1 MVPFTVNEMK
11 AWCGKTSYQRGEKYV
26 QERRVTALTHHGQ
39 GRFEATVAGSKVYT
53 VQASIEHSGGV
64 QAMCNCPAAASY
76 YGYCKHVAAVLITIH
91 KLYQGKTTIRSNWN
105 VQTSYQGDQIVA
117 SSLISLFQQSK
128 AQPTEQSN
136 EQPTVPHPH
145 DNHVPARIPLQVL
158 FICKVIQSFG
168 HTSKLVIELK
178 LGAERLYV
186 VQNIGEFLTC
196 LETGESYSF
205 TKNFSY
211 LPDLHFFEPEDLK
224 LLTLCLRCYQS
235 EIIYDDV
242 QEHSSGHSRSYSKRG
257 NQRQLVISPL
267 VWNDVARQLSEQNVQ
282 AVIETVEGSLLP
294 FTMTEAKLPVSF
306 GLSYNEIENK
316 YTLCC
321 QNLDRCQLLTLYQC
335 VVSDEGIILLS
346 TEQMKLVYELY
357 QLLIDKQNEELVIPN
372 DQIEAFMFYVIPQ
385 LEQLCHCDI
394 QSEVC
399 ERITS
404 QKLITKLFLD
414 QDINGLHGKLEFHYG
429 DYCIDPWQSAEQRK
443 STNGAIIL
451 RDLKAETTIKALFH
465 ASPFIA
471 EAGEFIAMSDEH
483 IYEILFQFVP
493 QLRDD
498 HDFVEIYTTPA
509 VKRMYYKPIHPPK
522 LKIDQSNHHD
532 WLEVSFECE
541 ALTEEERHQIVLS
554 ILEKKKYYRLPEG
567 AFLSLESPEFRSFQE
582 TYNQLGVSKESV
594 KQAQGSSINIAMSSI
609 FQQEFKPDEDASDFI
624 TYGDA
629 IQKMLHQ
636 LHNPDTLDLQPPASI
651 TYPLRDYQVRGFR
664 FMSVL
669 GKYGLGGILADD
681 MGLGKTLQSIAFVVS
696 RIENNVGNATEP
708 RGLFDIDSNNTA
720 QITAKKTLIVAPA
733 SLIYN
738 WAEEFGK
745 FAPHIPVEVIAGDKT
760 SREAMIKQDGTAS
773 VWITTY
779 HSLRLDIELYEGI
792 QLDSLI
798 LDEAQAIKNAS
809 SQTAQA
815 LRKLSANCSFALT
828 GTPIEN
834 KLEDMW
840 SIFHIVFPALLGSRR
855 RFLHLSSEKVSKSVA
870 PFILRRL
877 KRDVLQ
883 ELPDRIDSTMHTEL
897 YTEQKRLYQA
907 YLAKLQVDTTSDL
920 NQGGFQAHRIKILAG
935 ITRLRQICCHPSLFI
950 DDYEGGSSK
959 LEQLLELVQEAC
971 ASGKRI
977 LIFSQFT
984 SMLQIIAK
992 ALEQQAIEHFYLDG
1006 STPSKERL
1014 SLCHRFNEGERSVFL
1029 ISLKAGGTGLNLTGA
1044 DTVILYDLWWNP
1056 AVEEQA
1062 AGRAHRMGQKQVVQ
1076 VIRLVT
1082 KGTVEEKILALQER
1096 KRTLMNEV
1104 VSAESDGSDESIDLI
1119 DSLDS
1124 RDSTESM
1131 KSLNS
1136 KDSMNALSKMTTL
1149 TEEDVRSLLMI

>member
-39 GRFEATVAGSKVYT
+39 GRFEGTVAGTGSKVYT
-53 VQASIEHSGGV
+53 VQASILQSGGV
-64 QAMCNCPAAASY
+64 QAMCSCPAAASY

-128 AQPTEQSN
+128 AQPTEQK
-136 EQPTVPHPH
+136 TALHPH
-145 DNHVPARIPLQVL
+145 VNHVQAPIPLQVM

-178 LGAERLYV
+178 LGVDRLYV
-186 VQNIGEFLTC
+186 VQNIAEFLTC
-196 LETGESYSF
+196 LETGQSYEF
-205 TKNFSY
+205 TKHFSY
-211 LPDLHFFEPEDLK
+211 QPDHHLFQPEDLK
-224 LLTLCLRCYQS
+224 LLRLCLASYQS
-235 EIIYDDV
+235 EAIYDDV
-242 QEHSSGHSRSYSKRG
+242 QDRSSGRLRSYSRKG
-257 NQRQLVISPL
+257 NQRQLVVSPL
-267 VWNDVARQLSEQNVQ
+267 IWSDLAQKLSEPSVH
-282 AVIETVEGSLLP
+282 AVIETLEGNVVP
-294 FTMTEAKLPVSF
+294 FTRGEAKLPVSF
-306 GLSYNEIENK
+306 VLSYNETEKK

-321 QNLDRCQLLTLYQC
+321 QNLDRCHLLTLYQC
-335 VVSDEGIILLS
+335 VVSDEGITVLS
-346 TEQMKLVYELY
+346 AEQMKLAYELY
-357 QLLIDKQNEELVIPN
+357 QLLIDKQDEELIIPN
-372 DQIEAFMFYVIPQ
+372 DQIEAFMSYVIPQ
-385 LEQLCHCDI
+385 LEQFCHCNI
-394 QSEVC
+394 QSGVREQ
-399 ERITS
+399 ITA
-404 QKLITKLFLD
+404 QNLIAKLFLD
-414 QDINGLHGKLEFHYG
+414 QDVNGLHGKLEFHYG
-429 DYCIDPWQSAEQRK
+429 GYCINPWRSSEQAEQRD
-443 STNGAIIL
+443 GVIIV
-451 RDLKAETTIKALFH
+451 RDMEAESKIKELIY
-465 ASPFIA
+465 ASPFIV
-471 EAGEFIAMSDEH
+471 EAGELIAMQDEH
-483 IYEILFQFVP
+483 IYEVLFGLVP

-498 HDFVEIYTTPA
+498 HDFVEVYTTPA

-522 LKIDQSNHHD
+522 LKIDHGRDHG

-541 ALTEEERHQIVLS
+541 ALTEEERHEIVLS
-554 ILEKKKYYRLPEG
+554 ILAKKKYYRLPEG
-567 AFLSLESPEFRSFQE
+567 AFLSLESPEFQSFQD
-582 TYNQLGVSKESV
+582 TYNQLGVSKENV
-594 KQAQGSSINIAMSSI
+594 KQTKGSSIDVALSSI
-609 FQQEFKPDEDASDFI
+609 FQHKFKRDEDDNASI
-624 TYGDA
+624 SYGDA
-629 IQKMLHQ
+629 LLNMLHQ
-636 LHNPDTLDLQPPASI
+636 LHNPDTVELQPPSSI

-681 MGLGKTLQSIAFVVS
+681 MGLGKTLQSIAFIVS
-696 RIENNVGNATEP
+696 RIESSVGNMRGP
-708 RGLFDIDSNNTA
+708 RGLFDLNPNNTA
-720 QITAKKTLIVAPA
+720 QKTLIVAPA

-745 FAPHIPVEVIAGDKT
+745 FAPHIPVEVIAGDKAQ
-760 SREAMIKQDGTAS
+760 REAIIKHDHAAS

-779 HSLRLDIELYEGI
+779 HTLRLDIELYEGI
-792 QLDSLI
+792 QLDTLI

-815 LRKLSANCSFALT
+815 LRRLTANCSFALT

-840 SIFHIVFPALLGSRR
+840 SIFHVVFPELLGSRR
-855 RFLHLSSEKVSKSVA
+855 RFLDLSPEQISNRVA

-877 KRDVLQ
+877 KKDVLQ
-883 ELPDRIDSTMHTEL
+883 ELPDRIDSTMHSEL
-897 YTEQKRLYQA
+897 YAEQKRLYQA
-907 YLAKLQVDTTSDL
+907 YLAKLQADTTSDL

-935 ITRLRQICCHPSLFI
+935 ITRLRQICCHPSLFMEN
-950 DDYEGGSSK
+950 YEGGSSK
-959 LEQLLELVQEAC
+959 LEQLLELVEEAC
-971 ASGKRI
+971 DSGKRI

-984 SMLQIIAK
+984 SMLQIIAGS
-992 ALEQQAIEHFYLDG
+992 LEQAGIEHFYLDG

-1014 SLCHRFNEGERSVFL
+1014 SLSHRFNEGERPVFL

-1104 VSAESDGSDESIDLI
+1104 VSAESIDFMDSMDTMESMA
-1119 DSLDS
+1119 SMEY
-1124 RDSTESM
+1124 RDSTDSINFM
-1131 KSLNS
+1131 KST
-1136 KDSMNALSKMTTL
+1136 DTMTTI

>member
-39 GRFEATVAGSKVYT
+39 GRFEGTVAGTGSKVYT
-53 VQASIEHSGGV
+53 VQASILQSGGV
-64 QAMCNCPAAASY
+64 QAMCSCPAAASY

-117 SSLISLFQQSK
+117 SSLISLFQQNK
-128 AQPTEQSN
+128 AQSKEQQTALDPRVN
-136 EQPTVPHPH
+136 PVQ
-145 DNHVPARIPLQVL
+145 ARIPLQVM

-178 LGAERLYV
+178 LGADRLYV

-196 LETGESYSF
+196 LESGQSYSF

-211 LPDLHFFEPEDLK
+211 QPDLHLFQPEDLK
-224 LLTLCLRCYQS
+224 LLTLCLKCYQS
-235 EIIYDDV
+235 EVIYDDV
-242 QEHSSGHSRSYSKRG
+242 QDRSSGRSRSYSKKR

-267 VWNDVARQLSEQNVQ
+267 VWNDLAQQLSKPNVQ
-282 AVIETVEGSLLP
+282 AVIEIVEGNLLP
-294 FTMTEAKLPVSF
+294 FTMIEAKLPVSF
-306 GLSYNEIENK
+306 VLSYNEVENK

-335 VVSDEGIILLS
+335 IVSDEGISVLS
-346 TEQMKLVYELY
+346 PEQMKLVYELY

-372 DQIEAFMFYVIPQ
+372 DQIETFMSYVIPQ
-385 LEQLCHCDI
+385 LGQLCHCDI
-394 QSEVC
+394 QSGVREQ
-399 ERITS
+399 ITT
-404 QKLITKLFLD
+404 QKLIAKLFLD
-414 QDINGLHGKLEFHYG
+414 QDVNGLHGKLEFHYG
-429 DYCIDPWQSAEQRK
+429 NYCIDPWLSSDQRE
-443 STNGAIIL
+443 SNDGVIII
-451 RDLKAETTIKALFH
+451 RDMEAETTIKDLFH

-471 EAGEFIAMSDEH
+471 EAGEFIAIRDEH

-493 QLRDD
+493 QLRDSY
-498 HDFVEIYTTPA
+498 DFVEVYTTPA

-522 LKIDQSNHHD
+522 LKIDHSNHHG

-554 ILEKKKYYRLPEG
+554 MLEKKKYYRLPEG
-567 AFLSLESPEFRSFQE
+567 AFLSLESPEFQSFQE
-582 TYNQLGVSKESV
+582 TYNQLGVSIETV
-594 KQAQGSSINIAMSSI
+594 KQAQGSSINVAMSSV
-609 FQQEFKPDEDASDFI
+609 FQQDFKPDEDGSAFI

-629 IQKMLHQ
+629 LQNMLHQ

-696 RIENNVGNATEP
+696 RMEHSVG
-708 RGLFDIDSNNTA
+708 NTA
-720 QITAKKTLIVAPA
+720 QNTAQKTLIVAPA

-760 SREAMIKQDGTAS
+760 NREAIIKHDGTAS

-779 HSLRLDIELYEGI
+779 HTLRLDIELYEGI

-815 LRKLSANCSFALT
+815 LRKLTANCSFALT

-840 SIFHIVFPALLGSRR
+840 SIFHIVSPALLGSRR
-855 RFLHLSSEKVSKSVA
+855 RFLDLSSEKISKRVA

-897 YTEQKRLYQA
+897 YREQKRLYQA
-907 YLAKLQVDTTSDL
+907 YLAKLQADTTSDL

-959 LEQLLELVQEAC
+959 LEQLLELVEEAC

-984 SMLQIIAK
+984 SMLKIIAN
-992 ALEQQAIEHFYLDG
+992 ALEQQEMEHFYLDG
-1006 STPSKERL
+1006 STPSKERI

-1062 AGRAHRMGQKQVVQ
+1062 AGRAHRMGQKHVVQ

-1104 VSAESDGSDESIDLI
+1104 VSAESAESMDLM
-1119 DSLDS
+1119 DSTDSTDSMNSLNS
-1124 RDSTESM
+1124 RDSM
-1131 KSLNS
+1131 NSLS
-1136 KDSMNALSKMTTL
+1136 TMTTI

>member
-11 AWCGKTSYQRGEKYV
+11 AWCGKTSYQRGERYV
-26 QERRVTALTHHGQ
+26 QEGRVTALTHHGQ
-39 GRFEATVAGSKVYT
+39 GRFEGTVVGTGSKVYT
-53 VQASIEHSGGV
+53 VQASILQSGGV
-64 QAMCNCPAAASY
+64 QAMCSCPAAASY

-91 KLYQGKTTIRSNWN
+91 KLYQGKTTLRSNWN

-117 SSLISLFQQSK
+117 SSLISLFQSK
-128 AQPTEQSN
+128 KEQ
-136 EQPTVPHPH
+136 QTALHPH
-145 DNHVPARIPLQVL
+145 VNQVQARIPLQVM
-158 FICKVIQSFG
+158 FICKVVQSFG
-168 HTSKLVIELK
+168 HTSKLAIELK
-178 LGAERLYV
+178 LGVDRLYV

-196 LETGESYSF
+196 LEAGQSYEF

-211 LPDLHFFEPEDLK
+211 QPDLHLFQPEDLK

-235 EIIYDDV
+235 EVIYDDV
-242 QEHSSGHSRSYSKRG
+242 QDRSTGRSRSYSKKR
-257 NQRQLVISPL
+257 NERQLVISPL
-267 VWNDVARQLSEQNVQ
+267 VWYDLARQLSEPNVH
-282 AVIETVEGSLLP
+282 AVIETVEGNLLP
-294 FTMTEAKLPVSF
+294 FTMVEAKLPASF
-306 GLSYNEIENK
+306 VLSYNEVEKK

-335 VVSDEGIILLS
+335 IVSDEGISVLS

-372 DQIEAFMFYVIPQ
+372 EQIEAFMSYVIPQ
-385 LEQLCHCDI
+385 LEKLCECDI
-394 QSEVC
+394 QSPVREQ
-399 ERITS
+399 ITS
-404 QKLITKLFLD
+404 QKLIAKLFLD
-414 QDINGLHGKLEFHYG
+414 QDVNGLHGKLEFHYG
-429 DYCIDPWQSAEQRK
+429 DYCIDPWLSSDQRE
-443 STNGAIIL
+443 SNDGVIII
-451 RDLKAETTIKALFH
+451 RDMEAETTIKDLFH
-465 ASPFIA
+465 VSPFIA
-471 EAGEFIAMSDEH
+471 EAGEFIAMRDEH
-483 IYEILFQFVP
+483 IYEILFQFIP
-493 QLRDD
+493 QLRDG
-498 HDFVEIYTTPA
+498 HDFVEVYTTPA

-554 ILEKKKYYRLPEG
+554 MLEKKKYYRLPEG
-567 AFLSLESPEFRSFQE
+567 AFLSLESPEFQSFQE
-582 TYNQLGVSKESV
+582 TYNQLGVSKETV
-594 KQAQGSSINIAMSSI
+594 KQAQGSSINVAMSSI
-609 FQQEFKPDEDASDFI
+609 FQHNFKPDEDGNAII
-624 TYGDA
+624 TYGDGL
-629 IQKMLHQ
+629 QNMLHQ
-636 LHNPDTLDLQPPASI
+636 LHNPDTLELQPPSSI

-696 RIENNVGNATEP
+696 RMEHSVGNARDP
-708 RGLFDIDSNNTA
+708 RGLFDHAPNNTA
-720 QITAKKTLIVAPA
+720 QRTLIVAPA

-745 FAPHIPVEVIAGDKT
+745 FAPHIPVEVIAGDKAQ
-760 SREAMIKQDGTAS
+760 REAIIKHDQAAS

-779 HSLRLDIELYEGI
+779 HTLRLDIELYEGI
-792 QLDSLI
+792 QLDCLI

-815 LRKLSANCSFALT
+815 LRKLTANCSFALT

-840 SIFHIVFPALLGSRR
+840 SIFHVVFPALLGSRR
-855 RFLHLSSEKVSKSVA
+855 RFLELSSEKISKRVA

-883 ELPDRIDSTMHTEL
+883 ELPDRIDSTMQTEL

-907 YLAKLQVDTTSDL
+907 YLAKLQADTTSDL
-920 NQGGFQAHRIKILAG
+920 KQGGFQAHRIKILAG
-935 ITRLRQICCHPSLFI
+935 ITRLRQICCHPSLFM

-959 LEQLLELVQEAC
+959 LEQLLELVEEAC

-984 SMLQIIAK
+984 SMLQIIAGS
-992 ALEQQAIEHFYLDG
+992 LEQAGFEHFYLDG
-1006 STPSKERL
+1006 STPSKERI
-1014 SLCHRFNEGERSVFL
+1014 SLCHRFNEGERSIFL

-1104 VSAESDGSDESIDLI
+1104 VSAESVDFM
-1119 DSLDS
+1119 DSMDFRDSTDPMDSMNS
-1124 RDSTESM
+1124 RDSINPFST
-1131 KSLNS
+1131 
-1136 KDSMNALSKMTTL
+1136 MTTL

>member
-26 QERRVTALTHHGQ
+26 QEGRVTSLTHHGQ
-39 GRFEATVAGSKVYT
+39 GRFEGTVAGTGSKLYT
-53 VQASIEHSGGV
+53 VQASILQSGGV
-64 QAMCNCPAAASY
+64 QAMCSCPAAASY

-117 SSLISLFQQSK
+117 SSLISLFQQNK
-128 AQPTEQSN
+128 EKPKEQQTALDPRVN
-136 EQPTVPHPH
+136 PVQ
-145 DNHVPARIPLQVL
+145 ARIPLQVM

-178 LGAERLYV
+178 LGADRLYV

-196 LETGESYSF
+196 LESGQSYSF

-211 LPDLHFFEPEDLK
+211 QPDLHLFEPEDLK
-224 LLTLCLRCYQS
+224 LLTLCLKCYQS

-242 QEHSSGHSRSYSKRG
+242 QDRSSGSSRSYLKKR

-267 VWNDVARQLSEQNVQ
+267 VWNDLARQLNESNVH
-282 AVIETVEGSLLP
+282 AVIETLEGSIIP
-294 FTMTEAKLPVSF
+294 FTMGDTKLPVSF
-306 GLSYNEIENK
+306 VLSYNEIENK

-321 QNLDRCQLLTLYQC
+321 QHFDRCQLLTLYQC
-335 VVSDEGIILLS
+335 VISDEGISVLS
-346 TEQMKLVYELY
+346 PQQMKLVYELY

-372 DQIEAFMFYVIPQ
+372 DQIDAFMSYVIPQ
-385 LEQLCHCDI
+385 LEQLCHCNI
-394 QSEVC
+394 QSAVR

-404 QKLITKLFLD
+404 QKLIAKLFLD
-414 QDINGLHGKLEFHYG
+414 QDVNGLHVKLEFHYG
-429 DYCIDPWQSAEQRK
+429 DYFIDPWLPSEQRE
-443 STNGAIIL
+443 SNDDVIII
-451 RDLKAETTIKALFH
+451 RDREAETTIKDLFH

-471 EAGEFIAMSDEH
+471 EAGEFIVMQDEH

-493 QLRDD
+493 QLRDSY
-498 HDFVEIYTTPA
+498 DFVEVYTTPA

-522 LKIDQSNHHD
+522 LKIDHSRNHG

-541 ALTEEERHQIVLS
+541 ALTEEERHDIVIS

-567 AFLSLESPEFRSFQE
+567 AFLSLESPEFQSFQE
-582 TYNQLGVSKESV
+582 TYNQLCVGKESL
-594 KQAQGSSINIAMSSI
+594 KQTQGSSVDIPLSSI
-609 FQQEFKPDEDASDFI
+609 FQHNVNQDGDDSSLI

-629 IQKMLHQ
+629 LQNMLHQ
-636 LHNPDTLDLQPPASI
+636 LHNPDTLELQPPASI

-669 GKYGLGGILADD
+669 GEYGLGGILADD

-696 RIENNVGNATEP
+696 RIENSDGNTP
-708 RGLFDIDSNNTA
+708 NH
-720 QITAKKTLIVAPA
+720 TAKKTLIVAPA

-745 FAPHIPVEVIAGDKT
+745 FSPHIPVEVIAGDKT
-760 SREAMIKQDGTAS
+760 SREAIIKHDGTAS

-779 HSLRLDIELYEGI
+779 HTLRLDIDLYEGI

-815 LRKLSANCSFALT
+815 LRKLSAKCSFALT

-855 RFLHLSSEKVSKSVA
+855 RFLDLSSEKISKRVA

-907 YLAKLQVDTTSDL
+907 YLAKLQADTTSDL
-920 NQGGFQAHRIKILAG
+920 TQGGFQSHRIKILAG

-971 ASGKRI
+971 DSGRRI

-984 SMLQIIAK
+984 LMLQIIAK
-992 ALEQQAIEHFYLDG
+992 TLEQQKIEHFYLDG
-1006 STPSKERL
+1006 STPSKERI
-1014 SLCHRFNEGERSVFL
+1014 SLCHRFNEGERQLFL

-1104 VSAESDGSDESIDLI
+1104 VSAESTQSAQSIDLMDTI
-1119 DSLDS
+1119 DSTDS
-1124 RDSTESM
+1124 MRSM
-1131 KSLNS
+1131 NSLNS
-1136 KDSMNALSKMTTL
+1136 MSTMTTL
-1149 TEEDVRSLLMI
+1149 TEEDIRSLLMI

>member
-39 GRFEATVAGSKVYT
+39 GRFEAAVAGSKVYT
-53 VQASIEHSGGV
+53 VQASILQSGGV
-64 QAMCNCPAAASY
+64 QAMCSCPAAASY

-91 KLYQGKTTIRSNWN
+91 KLYQGKATIRSNWN

-117 SSLISLFQQSK
+117 SSLISLFQQTK
-128 AQPTEQSN
+128 AQPKEQ
-136 EQPTVPHPH
+136 QTADHPYPHANP
-145 DNHVPARIPLQVL
+145 VQARIPLQVM

-168 HTSKLVIELK
+168 HTSKLVLELK
-178 LGAERLYV
+178 LGADRLYV

-196 LETGESYSF
+196 LEAGQSYPF

-211 LPDLHFFEPEDLK
+211 QPDLHLFQPEDLK

-235 EIIYDDV
+235 EVIYDEV
-242 QEHSSGHSRSYSKRG
+242 QERGSGRSRPYAKKR

-267 VWNDVARQLSEQNVQ
+267 VWNELAQQLSEPNVQ
-282 AVIETVEGSLLP
+282 AVIETVEGNLLP
-294 FTMTEAKLPVSF
+294 FTMIEAQIPVSF
-306 GLSYNEIENK
+306 VLSYKENENK
-316 YTLCC
+316 YALCC
-321 QNLDRCQLLTLYQC
+321 QNLDRCQLLTLYNC
-335 VVSDEGIILLS
+335 IVSDEGISLLS
-346 TEQMKLVYELY
+346 TAQMKIVYELY
-357 QLLIDKQNEELVIPN
+357 QLLINKQNEELVIPN
-372 DQIEAFMFYVIPQ
+372 DQIEAFMSYVIPQ
-385 LEQLCHCDI
+385 LEQFCHCDI
-394 QSEVC
+394 QSGVREQ
-399 ERITS
+399 ITS
-404 QKLITKLFLD
+404 QKLIAKLFLD
-414 QDINGLHGKLEFHYG
+414 QDVNGLHGKLEFHYG
-429 DYCIDPWQSAEQRK
+429 DYCIDPWLSSEQRE
-443 STNGAIIL
+443 SNDGVIII
-451 RDLKAETTIKALFH
+451 RDMEAETTIKDLFH

-471 EAGEFIAMSDEH
+471 EAGEFIAIRDEH
-483 IYEILFQFVP
+483 IYEILFLFVP
-493 QLRDD
+493 QLRDSY
-498 HDFVEIYTTPA
+498 DFVEVYTTPA

-522 LKIDQSNHHD
+522 LKIDHSNHHD

-554 ILEKKKYYRLPEG
+554 MLEKKKYYRLPEG
-567 AFLSLESPEFRSFQE
+567 AFLSLESPEFQRFQE
-582 TYNQLGVSKESV
+582 TYNQLGVSKEAV
-594 KQAQGSSINIAMSSI
+594 KQAQGSSINVALSSI
-609 FQQEFKPDEDASDFI
+609 FQQEFNSDDDGNTFI

-629 IQKMLHQ
+629 LQNMLHQ
-636 LHNPDTLDLQPPASI
+636 LHNPDTSDLQPPASI

-696 RIENNVGNATEP
+696 RMEHSVGNM
-708 RGLFDIDSNNTA
+708 RDSKGSFDIDPNNTA
-720 QITAKKTLIVAPA
+720 QKTLIVAPA

-745 FAPHIPVEVIAGDKT
+745 FAPHIPVEVIAGDKKN
-760 SREAMIKQDGTAS
+760 REAIIKQDQTTS

-779 HSLRLDIELYEGI
+779 HTLRLDIDLYHGI
-792 QLDSLI
+792 RLDTLI

-815 LRKLSANCSFALT
+815 LRKLTANCAFALT

-840 SIFHIVFPALLGSRR
+840 SIFHMVFPTLLGSRR
-855 RFLHLSSEKVSKSVA
+855 RFMNLSPEKISKRVA
-870 PFILRRL
+870 PFVLRRL

-897 YTEQKRLYQA
+897 YSEQKRLYQL
-907 YLAKLQVDTTSDL
+907 YLAKLQADTTSDL
-920 NQGGFQAHRIKILAG
+920 KQGGFQAHRIKILAG
-935 ITRLRQICCHPSLFI
+935 ITRLRQICCHPSLFM
-950 DDYEGGSSK
+950 DNYEGGSSK
-959 LEQLLELVQEAC
+959 LEQLLELVEEAC

-984 SMLQIIAK
+984 SMLQIIANS
-992 ALEQQAIEHFYLDG
+992 LEQEGIEHFHLDG
-1006 STPSKERL
+1006 STPSKERV
-1014 SLCHRFNEGERSVFL
+1014 SLCHRFNEGERQVFL

-1104 VSAESDGSDESIDLI
+1104 VSAESAESIDLM
-1119 DSLDS
+1119 DS
-1124 RDSTESM
+1124 DSTD
-1131 KSLNS
+1131 SLNS
-1136 KDSMNALSKMTTL
+1136 KDSMDSLTTMTTL

>member
-11 AWCGKTSYQRGEKYV
+11 AWCGKTSYLRGEKYV
-26 QERRVTALTHHGQ
+26 QEGRVTALTHHGQ
-39 GRFEATVAGSKVYT
+39 GRFEGTVAGTGSKVYT
-53 VQASIEHSGGV
+53 VQASILQSGGV
-64 QAMCNCPAAASY
+64 QAMCSCPAAASY

-91 KLYQGKTTIRSNWN
+91 KLYQGKTTLRSNWN

-117 SSLISLFQQSK
+117 SSLISLFKSK
-128 AQPTEQSN
+128 N
-136 EQPTVPHPH
+136 EQPKEQQTALHPH
-145 DNHVPARIPLQVL
+145 INPVQARIPLQVM

-178 LGAERLYV
+178 LGVDRLYV

-196 LETGESYSF
+196 LEAGQSYSF
-205 TKNFSY
+205 TKKFSY
-211 LPDLHFFEPEDLK
+211 QPHLHLFEPKDLK
-224 LLTLCLRCYQS
+224 LLTLCLKCYQS
-235 EIIYDDV
+235 EVIYDDV
-242 QEHSSGHSRSYSKRG
+242 QDRSSGRSRSYLKKR

-267 VWNDVARQLSEQNVQ
+267 VWNDLARQLNESNVY
-282 AVIETVEGSLLP
+282 AVIETLEGNIIP
-294 FTMTEAKLPVSF
+294 FAVGDTKLPVSF
-306 GLSYNEIENK
+306 VFSYNEIENK

-321 QNLDRCQLLTLYQC
+321 QHFDRCQLLTLYQC
-335 VVSDEGIILLS
+335 VISDEGITVLS
-346 TEQMKLVYELY
+346 PEQMKLVYELY

-372 DQIEAFMFYVIPQ
+372 EQIEAFMSYVIPQ
-385 LEQLCHCDI
+385 LEQLCECDI
-394 QSEVC
+394 QSAVREQ
-399 ERITS
+399 ITS
-404 QKLITKLFLD
+404 QKLIAKLFLD
-414 QDINGLHGKLEFHYG
+414 QDVNGLHGKLEFHYG
-429 DYCIDPWQSAEQRK
+429 EYCIDPWLSSDQRE
-443 STNGAIIL
+443 SNDGVIII
-451 RDLKAETTIKALFH
+451 RDMEAETTIKDLFH
-465 ASPFIA
+465 ASSFIA
-471 EAGEFIAMSDEH
+471 EAGEFIAMRDEH
-483 IYEILFQFVP
+483 IYEILFQFIP
-493 QLRDD
+493 QLRES
-498 HDFVEIYTTPA
+498 HEFIEVYTTPA

-522 LKIDQSNHHD
+522 LKIDQSNDHD

-554 ILEKKKYYRLPEG
+554 MLEKKKYYRLPEG
-567 AFLSLESPEFRSFQE
+567 AFLSLESPEFQSFRE

-594 KQAQGSSINIAMSSI
+594 KQAQSSSINIAMSSI
-609 FQQEFKPDEDASDFI
+609 FQQEFKPDEDTSAFI

-629 IQKMLHQ
+629 LQNMLHQ
-636 LHNPDTLDLQPPASI
+636 LHNPDTLDLEPPASI

-696 RIENNVGNATEP
+696 RMENSVG
-708 RGLFDIDSNNTA
+708 NTA
-720 QITAKKTLIVAPA
+720 QNTAQKTLIVAPA

-745 FAPHIPVEVIAGDKT
+745 FAPHVPVEVIVGEKAH
-760 SREAMIKQDGTAS
+760 REAIIKHDGTAS

-779 HSLRLDIELYEGI
+779 HTLRLDIELYEGI
-792 QLDSLI
+792 QLDCLI

-815 LRKLSANCSFALT
+815 LRKLTANCSFALT

-855 RFLHLSSEKVSKSVA
+855 RFLDLSSEKISKRVT

-907 YLAKLQVDTTSDL
+907 YLAKLQAETTSDL
-920 NQGGFQAHRIKILAG
+920 RQGGFQAHRIKILAG

-950 DDYEGGSSK
+950 DDYKGGSSK
-959 LEQLLELVQEAC
+959 LEQLLELVEEAC

-992 ALEQQAIEHFYLDG
+992 TLVQQEIEHFYLDG
-1006 STPSKERL
+1006 STPSKERI
-1014 SLCHRFNEGERSVFL
+1014 SLCHRFNEGERSIFL

-1082 KGTVEEKILALQER
+1082 KGTIEEKILALQER

-1104 VSAESDGSDESIDLI
+1104 VSAESVESSESIDIMGLMDSTDFI
-1119 DSLDS
+1119 DSMNS
-1124 RDSTESM
+1124 RDSM
-1131 KSLNS
+1131 NS
-1136 KDSMNALSKMTTL
+1136 FSTMTTI

>member
-26 QERRVTALTHHGQ
+26 QEGRVTALTHHGQ
-39 GRFEATVAGSKVYT
+39 GQFEGTVAGTGSKVYT
-53 VQASIEHSGGV
+53 VQASILQSGGV
-64 QAMCNCPAAASY
+64 QAMCSCPAAASY

-91 KLYQGKTTIRSNWN
+91 KLYQGKTTLRSNWN

-117 SSLISLFQQSK
+117 SSLISLFQSK
-128 AQPTEQSN
+128 K
-136 EQPTVPHPH
+136 EQPKEQQIAFHPH
-145 DNHVPARIPLQVL
+145 VNHVQARIPLQVM
-158 FICKVIQSFG
+158 FICKVVQSFG

-178 LGAERLYV
+178 LGVDRLYV

-196 LETGESYSF
+196 LEAGQSYPF

-211 LPDLHFFEPEDLK
+211 LPELHLFQPEDLK

-235 EIIYDDV
+235 EVIYDDV
-242 QEHSSGHSRSYSKRG
+242 QDRSSGRSRSYSKKR

-267 VWNDVARQLSEQNVQ
+267 VWNDLARQLNESKVH
-282 AVIETVEGSLLP
+282 AVIETLEGNIIP
-294 FTMTEAKLPVSF
+294 FTVGDTKLPVSF
-306 GLSYNEIENK
+306 VLSYDEIENK

-321 QNLDRCQLLTLYQC
+321 QHFDRCQLLTLYQC
-335 VVSDEGIILLS
+335 VISDEGVTVLS
-346 TEQMKLVYELY
+346 PEQMKLVYELY

-372 DQIEAFMFYVIPQ
+372 EQIEAFMYYVIPQ
-385 LEQLCHCDI
+385 LEQLCECDI
-394 QSEVC
+394 QSGVHKQ
-399 ERITS
+399 ITS
-404 QKLITKLFLD
+404 HKLIAKLFLD
-414 QDINGLHGKLEFHYG
+414 QDVNGLHGKLEFHYG
-429 DYCIDPWQSAEQRK
+429 DYCIDPWLSSEQRE
-443 STNGAIIL
+443 SNDGVIII
-451 RDLKAETTIKALFH
+451 RDMEAETTIKNLFY
-465 ASPFIA
+465 ASSFIA
-471 EAGEFIAMSDEH
+471 EAGELIAIRDEH

-493 QLRDD
+493 QLRDG
-498 HDFVEIYTTPA
+498 HDFVEVYTTPA

-522 LKIDQSNHHD
+522 LKIDHSNHHD

-554 ILEKKKYYRLPEG
+554 MLEKKKYYRLPEG
-567 AFLSLESPEFRSFQE
+567 AFLSLESPEFQSFQE

-594 KQAQGSSINIAMSSI
+594 KQAQGGSINVAMSSI
-609 FQQEFKPDEDASDFI
+609 FQQEFKPDEDGSNFI

-629 IQKMLHQ
+629 LQNMLHQ
-636 LHNPDTLDLQPPASI
+636 LHYPDTLDLQPPASI

-681 MGLGKTLQSIAFVVS
+681 MGLGKTLQSIAFIVS
-696 RIENNVGNATEP
+696 RIENSDGIM
-708 RGLFDIDSNNTA
+708 RGPGGSFDLDPNNTA
-720 QITAKKTLIVAPA
+720 QKTLIVAPA

-745 FAPHIPVEVIAGDKT
+745 FAPHISVEVIAGDKAQ
-760 SREAMIKQDGTAS
+760 REAIIKLDGTAHAS

-779 HSLRLDIELYEGI
+779 HTLRLDIELYEGI
-792 QLDSLI
+792 QLDCLI

-815 LRKLSANCSFALT
+815 LRKLSADCSFALT

-840 SIFHIVFPALLGSRR
+840 SIFHIIFPELLGSRR
-855 RFLHLSSEKVSKSVA
+855 RFLELSSEKISKRVA

-897 YTEQKRLYQA
+897 YPEQKRLYQA
-907 YLAKLQVDTTSDL
+907 FLSKLQEDTTSDL

-935 ITRLRQICCHPSLFI
+935 ITRLRQICCHPSLFM
-950 DDYEGGSSK
+950 DNYEGGSSK
-959 LEQLLELVQEAC
+959 LEQLLELVEEAC

-984 SMLQIIAK
+984 SMLQIIAN
-992 ALEQQAIEHFYLDG
+992 ALEQQEIEHFYLDG
-1006 STPSKERL
+1006 STSSKERI
-1014 SLCHRFNEGERSVFL
+1014 SLCHRFNEGERSIFL

-1104 VSAESDGSDESIDLI
+1104 VSAESMDF
-1119 DSLDS
+1119 
-1124 RDSTESM
+1124 M
-1131 KSLNS
+1131 
-1136 KDSMNALSKMTTL
+1136 DSMDSYSTMTTL